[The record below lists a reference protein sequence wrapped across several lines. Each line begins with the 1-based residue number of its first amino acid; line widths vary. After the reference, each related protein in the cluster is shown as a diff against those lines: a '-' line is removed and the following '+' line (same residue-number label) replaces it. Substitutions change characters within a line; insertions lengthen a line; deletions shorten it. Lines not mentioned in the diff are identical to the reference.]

1 MRSSVLLALASIAA
15 AHSATATT
23 SDMRHVYSTAGGY
36 MLDSYR
42 SIGVPIAH
50 GGPQPAQ
57 LAALAARRRRSAQT
71 HPGKRRRGGV
81 R

>member
-1 MRSSVLLALASIAA
+1 MRSSVLLALATIAA
-15 AHSATATT
+15 AGN
-23 SDMRHVYSTAGGY
+23 VAGAESY
-36 MLDSYR
+36 RDLKPSNSRLLDSYR
-42 SIGVPIAH
+42 AIGGPIAH